1 MIGQQISHYRI
12 LDKLG
17 EGGMGAVYVAEDTNL
32 GRKVALKVLPAAMA
46 SDPERLQRFEREAK
60 AVAALNHPN
69 IVTIYSVEMAE
80 ENRFITMELVEGE
93 SLESLVP
100 PSGLSLAA
108 FYDIAIP
115 LADAL
120 SAAHQR
126 GITHRDLKPANV
138 MVSNDGRVK
147 ILDFGLAK
155 LHSPSAA
162 DDDFDQATQAL
173 TQEGMIMGTV
183 PYMSPEQVQAK
194 PTDHR
199 TDLFSLGVVLYE
211 MATGQRPFGG
221 DSSADLISSIL
232 RDVPQPVN
240 EVKVELPNHL
250 GRVLKRCLEKEP
262 SRRYQTAL
270 DIRNELEQLQGEAH
284 ASKEVSGPSVA
295 VLPFADMSPNKDQ
308 DYFCEGIA
316 EELINGLGRIQN
328 LRVVSRTSA
337 FKFKDTNLD
346 IREIGESLNV
356 STVLEG
362 SVRKAANQLR
372 ITAQLVNVEDGYRLW
387 SDRFDR
393 EMKDVFAIQDEIAE
407 NIVEALKVTLSP
419 KERRAIQNVATR
431 DVAAY
436 DYYLKGRKYFYEMS
450 RKSFEFAREMYSK
463 AIELDP
469 NYALA
474 YAGIADCCSLLYQ
487 YADSSEENQRQA
499 EEASGKALG
508 LDSELAEAHASR
520 GLALSIGKN
529 YDLAEEHFEKAISL
543 NPKLFEAYYFYA
555 RDCLAQGKLAKS
567 GQLFEKAIE
576 VRPEDY
582 QAPLLLRQ
590 VLIGM
595 GASRN
600 VADQALRKAL
610 IIVEKHIELN
620 PDDARAHYLGACALM
635 ETGEKKK
642 ALQWANRA
650 MAIDPEEPAI
660 LYNVACVY
668 SIAGEIEAAVSY
680 LEQAVNAGFG
690 YREWLENDSDLD
702 ALRENSRFQK
712 LIDSLSPAK
721 G

>member
-1 MIGQQISHYRI
+1 MIGQKISHYTI
-12 LDKLG
+12 LEKLG
-17 EGGMGAVYVAEDTNL
+17 EGGMGAVYAAEDAHL
-32 GRKVALKVLPAAMA
+32 DRKVALKVLPASMA
-46 SDPERLQRFEREAK
+46 SDPDRLGRFEREAK
-60 AVAALNHPN
+60 MVAALNHPN
-69 IVTIYSVEMAE
+69 IVTIFSVEE
-80 ENRFITMELVEGE
+80 SEGNRFITMELVEGR
-93 SLESLVP
+93 SLDALISG
-100 PSGLSLAA
+100 SGLPLEK
-108 FYDIAIP
+108 FLEIALP

-126 GITHRDLKPANV
+126 GITHRDLKPANI
-138 MVSNDGRVK
+138 MVSDDDRVK

-155 LHSPSAA
+155 LHLEATA
-162 DDDFDQATQAL
+162 GDGNEDATQAL
-173 TQEGMIMGTV
+173 TQEGVVMGTI

-194 PTDHR
+194 PVDHR
-199 TDLFSLGVVLYE
+199 TDIFSLGVIFYE
-211 MATGQRPFGG
+211 MTTGRRPFGG

-232 RDVPQPVN
+232 RDAPRPVN
-240 EVKVELPNHL
+240 EIKVDLPNHL
-250 GRVLKRCLEKEP
+250 GRILKRCMEKDP
-262 SRRYQTAL
+262 DRRYQTAL
-270 DIRNELEQLQGEAH
+270 DIRNEIEELQQEARTTKLEEA
-284 ASKEVSGPSVA
+284 PSVA
-295 VLPFADMSPNKDQ
+295 VLPFADMSPKKDQ

-328 LRVVSRTSA
+328 LRVASRTSA
-337 FKFKDTNLD
+337 FNYKEAASD

-356 STVLEG
+356 STILEG
-362 SVRKAANQLR
+362 SVRKAGDHLR
-372 ITAQLVNVEDGYRLW
+372 ITAQLVNVADGYRLW
-387 SDRFDR
+387 SDRYDR

-407 NIVEALKVTLSP
+407 SIVEALEVTLSP

-431 DVAAY
+431 DVAAF

-450 RKSFEFAREMYSK
+450 RRSFEFAREMYSK
-463 AIELDP
+463 SIELDP

-474 YAGIADCCSLLYQ
+474 FAGIADCCSLLYQ

-499 EEASGKALG
+499 EDASKKALE
-508 LDSELAEAHASR
+508 LDPELAEAHASR
-520 GLALSIGKN
+520 GLALSIGKK
-529 YDLAEEHFEKAISL
+529 YDLSEEHFEQAISL

-600 VADQALRKAL
+600 VTDQALRKAL
-610 IIVEKHIELN
+610 KIVEKHIELN

-668 SIAGEIEAAVSY
+668 SIAGEVEAAISY

-702 ALRENSRFQK
+702 ALRENSRFQA
-712 LIDSLSPAK
+712 LIARLGPADD
-721 G
+721 